1 MPPHKHSPPPPPSC
15 DFPPQAAASLS
26 AVAPADDLPSSSDGD
41 EDLPPWLHTG
51 DDDAATS
58 TMAQGWMERYVDGHP
73 DPDPDPDPSR
83 PSRPTSTRTSSRPPS
98 AHAPTP
104 SAAAAAPA
112 TSMPADRP
120 RMAAAAPDYIGQL
133 LVGELGQPEQDQL
146 DVAGS
151 RWARVVTAAAEM
163 GALATRALREAE
175 EAEGGAGW
183 QHQPPP
189 PGPPQSAPRMSP
201 EPLPRARVQAALVPV
216 PPPAAATN
224 AATATPSAAAAATAA
239 VAQPAAA
246 ATTTATSPAAAAAAA
261 IAVPPASDSGRSS
274 SSYNHSSSVHQAALP
289 PLATAAT
296 TTTATPTPV
305 ATTTTATPVLAG
317 TLPPQSVV
325 TSLVLTGP
333 ALAEPGPRL
342 ATFATADSKRGSSYQ
357 QSRLAGSSRGPS
369 PVGEEPL
376 PPPRQRMRRE
386 APTVEVASLPT
397 FSAPTDLPPARP
409 PSTVGSS
416 RGPPDLPPAVMVGPS
431 SSPMQILPLRPPSTV
446 GSSRGPPL
454 RPAPPPSSDPV
465 TLKAPSS
472 LPEVKVTKVAPR
484 PPAAPRP
491 PPLPLRTLGPL
502 VQSHHLMPLPPLQP
516 PTVTASMP
524 ALPHA
529 HSPEPRDSAG
539 ARTVRFSSNVSASA
553 PSLPLLNAC
562 MMASSG
568 RSSGDHPTTSMS
580 YLHTERSSDFGAE
593 GGAQRPNTVGMP
605 YIDSTQPAPRA
616 RQRPAN
622 FSSLDELC
630 AEYDPFQ
637 GRNSRGGGGNAWG
650 VIEETAEELEGPPAP
665 PLEPALKGEPEPVP
679 PQSRTGAQTD
689 RPLRMAG
696 TTAVWYE
703 NMQQILH
710 PGSFSPVAY
719 ESARR
724 KDMKRPGGNDVGA
737 VSREGGAEA
746 GSLGSSAVG
755 QVVRRLM
762 LPFKPRVEG
771 SPSEEGSGPLQGG
784 WGESNMDLLRRAAEG
799 PMQHTGGAGVL
810 HMSMPGTAGYSQ
822 RGKPPARK
830 QVDPRSSMPGSG
842 LLLPHLADQEALSA
856 QHVGMLVPFAWQG
869 EPAQPS
875 AALLSAEKRQQQVQ
889 QQLGRS
895 TAGAGSSGGGF
906 LAFLGLGGQGG
917 RQGRRQGSSGLDVA
931 AALEAERARKQKRP
945 RPGSVHPAQAAWS
958 EAQGGGSSS
967 SSEHA
972 GDGRSR

>member
-1 MPPHKHSPPPPPSC
+1 
-15 DFPPQAAASLS
+15 
-26 AVAPADDLPSSSDGD
+26 
-41 EDLPPWLHTG
+41 
-51 DDDAATS
+51 
-58 TMAQGWMERYVDGHP
+58 
-73 DPDPDPDPSR
+73 
-83 PSRPTSTRTSSRPPS
+83 
-98 AHAPTP
+98 
-104 SAAAAAPA
+104 
-112 TSMPADRP
+112 
-120 RMAAAAPDYIGQL
+120 
-133 LVGELGQPEQDQL
+133 
-146 DVAGS
+146 
-151 RWARVVTAAAEM
+151 
-163 GALATRALREAE
+163 
-175 EAEGGAGW
+175 
-183 QHQPPP
+183 
-189 PGPPQSAPRMSP
+189 
-201 EPLPRARVQAALVPV
+201 
-216 PPPAAATN
+216 
-224 AATATPSAAAAATAA
+224 
-239 VAQPAAA
+239 
-246 ATTTATSPAAAAAAA
+246 
-261 IAVPPASDSGRSS
+261 
-274 SSYNHSSSVHQAALP
+274 
-289 PLATAAT
+289 
-296 TTTATPTPV
+296 
-305 ATTTTATPVLAG
+305 
-317 TLPPQSVV
+317 
-325 TSLVLTGP
+325 
-333 ALAEPGPRL
+333 
-342 ATFATADSKRGSSYQ
+342 
-357 QSRLAGSSRGPS
+357 
-369 PVGEEPL
+369 
-376 PPPRQRMRRE
+376 
-386 APTVEVASLPT
+386 
-397 FSAPTDLPPARP
+397 
-409 PSTVGSS
+409 
-416 RGPPDLPPAVMVGPS
+416 
-431 SSPMQILPLRPPSTV
+431 
-446 GSSRGPPL
+446 
-454 RPAPPPSSDPV
+454 
-465 TLKAPSS
+465 
-472 LPEVKVTKVAPR
+472 
-484 PPAAPRP
+484 
-491 PPLPLRTLGPL
+491 
-502 VQSHHLMPLPPLQP
+502 MPLPPLQP

-605 YIDSTQPAPRA
+605 YIDNTQPAPRA
-616 RQRPAN
+616 RQRPTT
-622 FSSLDELC
+622 FSGLDELS
-630 AEYDPFQ
+630 AEYNPFQ
-637 GRNSRGGGGNAWG
+637 GPGRTSSGGGANAWG
-650 VIEETAEELEGPPAP
+650 VTEEEEREGPPAP
-665 PLEPALKGEPEPVP
+665 LLEPALKGEPEPVP
-679 PQSRTGAQTD
+679 PQSRTGAHAD

-737 VSREGGAEA
+737 LGREAGAEGARAQA

-762 LPFKPRVEG
+762 LPFKPHVEG
-771 SPSEEGSGPLQGG
+771 SPPEEGSGPQQGSG
-784 WGESNMDLLRRAAEG
+784 GESNMDLLRRAAEG

-958 EAQGGGSSS
+958 EGLEQARGGGSSG

-972 GDGRSR
+972 GAAGGDWRSR